1 MYVNVKE
8 TAKLLSVSEKT
19 VYRWIKRNLVPT
31 YKVHGSYRFKRAEL
45 LDWATSKR
53 RNVIEEPFEI
63 TQGEKEPLPSL
74 ADSISAGGIIY
85 RVAGNNRDEVLA
97 DAVNHLRMPDEAD
110 LKMLKQVLLIR
121 EELSSTGIGDGIAL
135 PHPRNAILE
144 HLIRAKVNI
153 CFLEHP
159 VEFAA
164 LDGKLVHTLIIVVSP
179 SLRIQLHL
187 LSLLHMVLRDSALRK
202 MLATQPRRDEVI
214 KAIRTAEKK
223 LLSAQH

>member
-19 VYRWIKRNLVPT
+19 VYRWIKRSLVPT

-74 ADSISAGGIIY
+74 ADSIRAGGIIY

-97 DAVNHLRMPDEAD
+97 DAVNHLRMPDEID
-110 LKMLKQVLLIR
+110 LKILKRMLLIR

-144 HLIRAKVNI
+144 HLLRAKVNI

-159 VEFAA
+159 VEFSA
-164 LDGKLVHTLIIVVSP
+164 LDGKPVHTLIIVVSP
-179 SLRIQLHL
+179 SLRVQLHL
-187 LSLLHMVLRDSALRK
+187 LSMLHLVLRDPTLRQ
-202 MLATQPRRDEVI
+202 MISSQPGRDEVI
-214 KAIRTAEKK
+214 EAIHTAEKN
-223 LLSAQH
+223 LISVHH

>member
-85 RVAGNNRDEVLA
+85 RVVGNNREEVLA
-97 DAVNHLRMPDEAD
+97 DSVNHLRMPDEVD
-110 LKMLKQVLLIR
+110 LKALKRVLLIR

-135 PHPRNAILE
+135 PHPRNALLD
-144 HLIRAKVNI
+144 HLLRAKVNI

-159 VEFAA
+159 IEFGA
-164 LDGKLVHTLIIVVSP
+164 LDGKPVHTLIIVVSP

-187 LSLLHMVLRDSALRK
+187 LSLLHLVLRDPALRQ
-202 MLATQPRRDEVI
+202 MLAAQPGRDEVI
-214 KAIRTAEKK
+214 AAIQAAERN
-223 LLSAQH
+223 LVSRQ